1 MKICYNCKNDVRDS
15 DIYCRTCGCL
25 LQKNSHYVLINVCI
39 IFVVIGILGLVALF
53 IASYL
58 VK

>member
-15 DIYCRTCGCL
+15 DIYCRTCGYL
-25 LQKNSHYVLINVCI
+25 LKKNSHYVMVNVGI
-39 IFVVIGILGLVALF
+39 IFVVIGILGLIVLF